1 MPTCA
6 HTPAYVVYMHTCTH
20 TVQKSSVKMPH
31 LKKKDAVI
39 GIKPIG

>member
-6 HTPAYVVYMHTCTH
+6 HTPAYLVHMHTCIYI
-20 TVQKSSVKMPH
+20 VEKRSVKMPY

-39 GIKPIG
+39 GMKPIG

>member
-6 HTPAYVVYMHTCTH
+6 HTPAYFVYIHTCKYI
-20 TVQKSSVKMPH
+20 VVKRSVKMPH

-39 GIKPIG
+39 GMKPTG